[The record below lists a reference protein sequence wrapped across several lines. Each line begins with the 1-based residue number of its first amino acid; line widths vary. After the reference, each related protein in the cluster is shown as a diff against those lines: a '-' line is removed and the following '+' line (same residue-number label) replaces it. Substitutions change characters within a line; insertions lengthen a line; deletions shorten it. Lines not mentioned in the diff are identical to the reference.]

1 MKFPHW
7 NALTVPLST
16 VGILNAEWKSE
27 SDFGGERI
35 VEKSAASCCFFK

>member
-16 VGILNAEWKSE
+16 AAILNAEWKSE
-27 SDFGGERI
+27 SDFGGGII
-35 VEKSAASCCFFK
+35 VEKSAAFYCFFK